1 MVRLRYMKTTFNVR
15 WLLTHRNK
23 TIKRECCNPFFL
35 CLSEQ
40 FQLHFRV
47 RKKKIL
53 PKTGLYVTDAM
64 YSVGAYVIHLGQQL
78 MQLTK
83 MHGYKNE
90 HDIYNSI
97 VLSYLR
103 DY

>member
-1 MVRLRYMKTTFNVR
+1 MSSIILCVSDENTVKSKRRFFNNIR

-23 TIKRECCNPFFL
+23 TIKQRTLLSPFSL
-35 CLSEQ
+35 EQ

-64 YSVGAYVIHLGQQL
+64 
-78 MQLTK
+78 
-83 MHGYKNE
+83 
-90 HDIYNSI
+90 
-97 VLSYLR
+97 
-103 DY
+103 